1 MRERGEV
8 GLRLRQIAGL
18 KVLAEFLK
26 LRLDLLKAILSLL
39 DNGILEKAAAGD
51 SRDGHLKPPG

>member
-51 SRDGHLKPPG
+51 SRDGHLKPPD